1 MGRMLELLF
10 YRFDLF
16 IVAFILLYFVFL
28 KRLGN
33 KKRLL
38 LSTILTIPAGIII
51 FYIIVGVVS
60 LFQPT

>member
-1 MGRMLELLF
+1 MLELLF

-16 IVAFILLYFVFL
+16 IVVFILLYSVFL
-28 KRLGN
+28 KKLSN

-38 LSTILTIPAGIII
+38 LSTILTIPTGIII
-51 FYIIVGVVS
+51 YWIIVGIAN

>member
-16 IVAFILLYFVFL
+16 IVAFILSYFVFL